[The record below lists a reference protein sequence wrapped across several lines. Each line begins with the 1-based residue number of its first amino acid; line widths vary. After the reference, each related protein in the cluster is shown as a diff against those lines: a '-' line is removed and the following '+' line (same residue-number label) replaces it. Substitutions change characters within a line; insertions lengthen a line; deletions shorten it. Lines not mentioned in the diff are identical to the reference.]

1 MENCGT
7 SRVHPVDLDDLVAS
21 MKNELNLH
29 CSLKGTIDK
38 KKSRI
43 LISRVPK
50 NIRDVDG
57 KAYDPIVWSVGPYH
71 NGMPALQVMEK
82 EKWKCLSYI
91 LFLNRKIS
99 LQDYLEI
106 IGETEGEA
114 RDCYREGL
122 TMDSSEFIKMLL
134 LDGCFLIASLHGL
147 DGLAGTNLNIVG
159 QIEQSELNEICTVHI
174 KSEVGSS
181 VGDTMKNGT
190 KMESDGD
197 PELELCQIIS
207 HPGGSLVHR
216 TDDDENEGCQVEDC
230 IDKAVNLYTT
240 ILVHDL
246 FLLENQIP
254 FFILKRI
261 FKLLAGNG
269 ANPSLSERITG
280 YVEVMLHCYPNAIAQ
295 CDRPKDFQ
303 HLLHLCHIYLRPSQR
318 SPEVHTRESRHCC
331 IIHRLFLGQNYVKLS
346 SHAQHKEN
354 LILDKQSTYLHPNWK
369 LNRWRRAVQYHEAGI
384 KFNKKEYDKNKSHS
398 LLDIRFS
405 NGTTEIP
412 CLIIDRN
419 TESLF
424 RNLIAFEHT
433 SPQFGNDFTAYIA
446 FLSQLMSTA
455 SDVTFLSKNGI
466 IVHEMRFDEEVCALF
481 SKLGKNVD
489 FDHNGNNYLKNVNQ
503 AMEEH
508 YQSRINRWMAWLWH
522 NHFSNPW
529 LILAA
534 VAAVVVL
541 ICTILQ
547 LVFALLAY
555 LEQSGSETS
564 LSTNS
569 MQSSISNNS

>member
-1 MENCGT
+1 MENYGT
-7 SRVHPVDLDDLVAS
+7 SRVHHVDLDDLVAS
-21 MKNELNLH
+21 MKDKINLY
-29 CSLKGTIDK
+29 CSLKETIEK
-38 KKSRI
+38 KKNRI

-57 KAYDPIVWSVGPYH
+57 KAYDPIVWTIGPYH
-71 NGMPALQVMEK
+71 NGMPELQVMEK

-91 LFLNRKIS
+91 LYLNRKIS

-114 RDCYREGL
+114 RDCYREGF

-147 DGLAGTNLNIVG
+147 DGLAGTNPKIVG
-159 QIEQSELNEICTVHI
+159 QIEQSELNETCNIRT

-181 VGDTMKNGT
+181 EGDRMKNAT
-190 KMESDGD
+190 KVESDGAPVLD
-197 PELELCQIIS
+197 LCQKIL
-207 HPGGSLVHR
+207 HPRGRQVHR
-216 TDDDENEGCQVEDC
+216 TDEDENEGGQLDHCV
-230 IDKAVNLYTT
+230 DKAVNLYKT

-261 FKLLAGNG
+261 FELLAGTN

-280 YVEVMLHCYPNAIAQ
+280 YVEVMLHCYPNAIPQ
-295 CDRPKDFQ
+295 CNTPKDFQ

-318 SPEVHTRESRHCC
+318 PPEDHTRESRHFC
-331 IIHRLFLGQNYVKLS
+331 IMHRLFLGQRYVRLS
-346 SHAQHKEN
+346 CHAQHKEN
-354 LILDKQSTYLHPNWK
+354 LPLDKQSTYLHPHK

-384 KFNKKEYDKNKSHS
+384 RFNKKEYDKNKPHS

-405 NGTTEIP
+405 NGTIEIP

-424 RNLIAFEHT
+424 RNLIAFEQT
-433 SPQFGNDFTAYIA
+433 SPQFGKDFTAYIA
-446 FLSQLMSTA
+446 FLSQLMSIA
-455 SDVTFLSKNGI
+455 SDVTFLAKNGI

-489 FDHNGNNYLKNVNQ
+489 FDHNGNNYLKNVKQ

-508 YQSRINRWMAWLWH
+508 YQSRLNRWMAWLWH

-547 LVFALLAY
+547 LPFALLAY
-555 LEQSGSETS
+555 LEQSGG
-564 LSTNS
+564 
-569 MQSSISNNS
+569 